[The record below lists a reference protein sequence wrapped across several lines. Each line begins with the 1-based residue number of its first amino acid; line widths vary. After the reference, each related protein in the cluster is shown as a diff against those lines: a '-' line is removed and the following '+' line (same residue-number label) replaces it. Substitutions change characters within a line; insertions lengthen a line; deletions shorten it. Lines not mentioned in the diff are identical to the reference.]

1 MKDLI
6 RDTRVQRLL
15 LANITGSIGS
25 GITIVAIPW
34 LLVHRPG
41 GDQIYGYATIGTTIA
56 LFLFMPHYGAWIDGH
71 SRKTMLLAGE
81 LFGFAATM
89 CMAAVAFLS
98 GHVATWQLITSY
110 FCGMMYYTLHY
121 PAKYTFLQQIID
133 PRHFQSLTGLMEIQ
147 GQAASMISGGVAGLL
162 VDRIPLWLIL
172 AIDAGTYLFSFAV
185 QSTLPYQSTHLKAGA
200 QATSAWRTMTE
211 GWRWLHAHAR
221 LSIFFGC
228 TLVPFI
234 LVMVDNYLLPVYV
247 TRVMHASAAVFG
259 GGEITFA
266 IGALLAGVFIPIIAT
281 KRGAD
286 PVIIVTMTLCL
297 IAIGLLMTLQVPAG
311 YYVAMGIFGLGNAGC
326 RVARS
331 AVMLQMVP
339 NAVMGRV
346 GMVFGA
352 ADRLLRTVLTSIS
365 TLIVVHHSPT
375 MAFAVLWLVLIA
387 ALVGALATRA
397 SVLDPISLRAE
408 GSNRP

>member
-1 MKDLI
+1 MKDLL

-34 LLVHRPG
+34 LLVHRSG
-41 GDQIYGYATIGTTIA
+41 GDQIYGYATVGTTIT
-56 LFLFMPHYGAWIDGH
+56 LFLFMPYYGAWIDRH

-81 LFGFAATM
+81 FFGMAATLS
-89 CMAAVAFLS
+89 MAAVAFFS

-121 PAKYTFLQQIID
+121 PAKYAFLQQIID
-133 PRHFQSLTGLMEIQ
+133 ARHFQSLTGLLEIQ
-147 GQAASMISGGVAGLL
+147 GQTASMLSGGLASLL

-172 AIDAGTYLFSFAV
+172 LVDAGTYLFSFAV
-185 QSTLPYQSTHLKAGA
+185 QSTIPYKATHLTAGA
-200 QATSAWRTMTE
+200 PAASAWRMMAE

-247 TRVMHASAAVFG
+247 SSVLRASATVFG

-266 IGALLAGVFIPIIAT
+266 VGALLAGVFIPMIAN

-286 PVIIVTMTLCL
+286 PVIMMTMTLCL
-297 IAIGLLMTLQVPAG
+297 IAISLLILLRTPGG
-311 YYVAMGIFGLGNAGC
+311 YFVAMGIFGLGNAGC
-326 RVARS
+326 RVART
-331 AVMLQMVP
+331 AVMLHAVP
-339 NAVMGRV
+339 NAVIGRV
-346 GMVFGA
+346 GMFFSA
-352 ADRLLRTVLTSIS
+352 ADRLLRTVLISLS
-365 TLIVVHHSPT
+365 TLIVAHHSPT
-375 MAFAVLWLVLIA
+375 LAFAVLWLVLFA
-387 ALVGALATRA
+387 ALAGAFLTRA
-397 SVLDPISLRAE
+397 TPRKE
-408 GSNRP
+408 RHPG

>member
-15 LANITGSIGS
+15 VANITGSIGS

-34 LLVHRPG
+34 LLVHRTG
-41 GDQIYGYATIGTTIA
+41 GDQIYGYATVGTTII
-56 LFLFMPHYGAWIDGH
+56 LFLFMPHYGSWIDRH

-81 LFGFAATM
+81 LFGLVATVS
-89 CMAAVAFLS
+89 MAAVAFLS
-98 GHVATWQLITSY
+98 GHVATWQLIASY

-121 PAKYTFLQQIID
+121 PAKYAFLQQIID
-133 PRHFQSLTGLMEIQ
+133 PKHFQSLTGLMEIQ
-147 GQAASMISGGVAGLL
+147 GQAASMISGGLAGLL

-172 AIDAGTYLFSFAV
+172 VIDAATYLFSFIV
-185 QSTLPYQSTHLKAGA
+185 QFTLPYKSTHLIVGA
-200 QATSAWRTMTE
+200 PATSTWKTMTE
-211 GWRWLHAHAR
+211 AWRWLHAHAR

-247 TRVMHASAAVFG
+247 TSVMQASATVFG

-286 PVIIVTMTLCL
+286 PVIMVTMTLCL
-297 IAIGLLMTLQVPAG
+297 IAIGLLMLLQVPAG
-311 YYVAMGIFGLGNAGC
+311 YFVAMCIFGVGNAGC
-326 RVARS
+326 RVART
-331 AVMLQMVP
+331 AVMLRVVP
-339 NAVMGRV
+339 NAVMGRIS
-346 GMVFGA
+346 MFFGA
-352 ADRLLRTVLTSIS
+352 ADRLLRTALISTS
-365 TLIVVHHSPT
+365 TLIVAHYSPT
-375 MAFAVLWLVLIA
+375 TAFAVLGLVLLA

-397 SVLDPISLRAE
+397 SLLSSTL
-408 GSNRP
+408 SS

>member
-15 LANITGSIGS
+15 LANITGSTGS

-34 LLVHRPG
+34 LLVHRSG

-56 LFLFMPHYGAWIDGH
+56 LFLFMPHYGSWIDRH

-81 LFGFAATM
+81 LFGFIATVS
-89 CMAAVAFLS
+89 MAAVAFLS
-98 GHVATWQLITSY
+98 GHVAAWQLIVSY

-121 PAKYTFLQQIID
+121 PAKYAFLQQIID

-147 GQAASMISGGVAGLL
+147 GQAASMISGGLAGLL
-162 VDRIPLWLIL
+162 VDRIPLWFILI
-172 AIDAGTYLFSFAV
+172 IDAATYLFSFLV

-200 QATSAWRTMTE
+200 PSSGAWSAMSE
-211 GWRWLHAHAR
+211 GWNWLHAHAR

-247 TRVMHASAAVFG
+247 TAVLQGSATVFG

-266 IGALLAGVFIPIIAT
+266 AGALLAGVFIPVIAT
-281 KRGAD
+281 KRGAE
-286 PVIIVTMTLCL
+286 PVITVTMLLCL
-297 IAIGLLMTLQVPAG
+297 IAITLLIILRIPEC
-311 YYVAMGIFGLGNAGC
+311 YLLAMGIFGLGNAGC
-326 RVARS
+326 RVART
-331 AVMLQMVP
+331 AVMLRVVP
-339 NAVMGRV
+339 NVVMGRI
-346 GMVFGA
+346 GMFYGA
-352 ADRLLRTVLTSIS
+352 ADRLLRTVLISIS
-365 TLIVVHHSPT
+365 TWIVAHHSPT
-375 MAFAVLWLVLIA
+375 LALAVLWLVLVA
-387 ALVGALATRA
+387 AFIGAVTTRTSLYA
-397 SVLDPISLRAE
+397 SARS
-408 GSNRP
+408 S

>member
-34 LLVHRPG
+34 LLVHRAG
-41 GDQIYGYATIGTTIA
+41 GDRIYGYATIGTTIA

-81 LFGFAATM
+81 LFGLAATLS
-89 CMAAVAFLS
+89 MAAVAFLS
-98 GHVATWQLITSY
+98 GHVGTWQLITSY

-121 PAKYTFLQQIID
+121 PAKYAFLQQIIE

-147 GQAASMISGGVAGLL
+147 GQAASMISGGLAGLL

-172 AIDAGTYLFSFAV
+172 TIDAGTYLFSFAV
-185 QSTLPYQSTHLKAGA
+185 QSTLPYQSTHLKTGA
-200 QATSAWRTMTE
+200 PAATAWQTMTE

-247 TRVMHASAAVFG
+247 TNVLHASATVFG

-266 IGALLAGVFIPIIAT
+266 VGALLAGVFMPMIAT

-297 IAIGLLMTLQVPAG
+297 IAIGLLMLLQVPAG
-311 YYVAMGIFGLGNAGC
+311 YFVAMGTFGLGNAGC
-326 RVARS
+326 RVART
-331 AVMLQMVP
+331 AAMLQVVP

-346 GMVFGA
+346 SMFFNA
-352 ADRLLRTVLTSIS
+352 ADRLLRTILISVS
-365 TLIVVHHSPT
+365 TLIVAHYSPT
-375 MAFAVLWLVLIA
+375 IAFAALLLVLIA
-387 ALVGALATRA
+387 ALIGALSTRA
-397 SVLDPISLRAE
+397 SLLDSSL
-408 GSNRP
+408 SS

>member
-15 LANITGSIGS
+15 VANITGSIGS

-34 LLVHRPG
+34 LLVHRTG
-41 GDQIYGYATIGTTIA
+41 GDQIYGYATVGTTIV
-56 LFLFMPHYGAWIDGH
+56 LFLFMPHYGSWIDRH

-81 LFGFAATM
+81 LFGLVATVS
-89 CMAAVAFLS
+89 MAAVAFLS
-98 GHVATWQLITSY
+98 GHVATWQLIASY

-121 PAKYTFLQQIID
+121 PAKYAFLQQIID
-133 PRHFQSLTGLMEIQ
+133 PKHFQSLTGLMEIQ
-147 GQAASMISGGVAGLL
+147 GQAASMISGGLAGLL

-172 AIDAGTYLFSFAV
+172 VIDAATYLFSFIV
-185 QSTLPYQSTHLKAGA
+185 QFTLPYKSTHLIVGA
-200 QATSAWRTMTE
+200 PATSTWKTMTE
-211 GWRWLHAHAR
+211 AWRWLHAHAR

-247 TRVMHASAAVFG
+247 TSVMQASATVFG

-281 KRGAD
+281 KSGAD
-286 PVIIVTMTLCL
+286 PVIMVTMTLCL
-297 IAIGLLMTLQVPAG
+297 IAIGLLMLLQVPAG
-311 YYVAMGIFGLGNAGC
+311 YFVAMCIFGVGNAGC
-326 RVARS
+326 RVART
-331 AVMLQMVP
+331 AVMLRVVP
-339 NAVMGRV
+339 NAVMGRIS
-346 GMVFGA
+346 MFFGA
-352 ADRLLRTVLTSIS
+352 ADRLLRTALISTS
-365 TLIVVHHSPT
+365 TLIVAHYNPT
-375 MAFAVLWLVLIA
+375 TAFAVLGLVLLA

-397 SVLDPISLRAE
+397 SLLSSTL
-408 GSNRP
+408 SS